1 MQTIYCISG
10 LGADEGVFKNLD
22 LSFAKTVFIQWLDP
36 LPDESLSNYSTRLQQ
51 KFIHEPDP
59 IILGLSLGGMI
70 ATEIAK
76 ANPSAKTII
85 VSSAKT
91 ADEIP
96 FYWKVFQYVPLYK
109 ILPHWSIK
117 KSTNIQYY
125 FLGASS
131 KPTKKYVYEAI
142 EKADTNFYRWA
153 VGAIIKWRNKTVPSN
168 ITHIHGLN
176 DRILPS
182 RFVKADIMIDKGG
195 HLMIMEK
202 ADEIS
207 ALIKKVCFQ

>member
-1 MQTIYCISG
+1 MQNIYCISG

-22 LSFAKTVFIQWLDP
+22 LSFAKPVFIKWIQP
-36 LPDESLSNYSTRLQQ
+36 LRDESLSSYSIRLQQ
-51 KFIHEPDP
+51 KFIHDSNPV
-59 IILGLSLGGMI
+59 ILGLSLGGMI
-70 ATEIAK
+70 ATEISK
-76 ANPSAKTII
+76 ANPLAKTII

-91 ADEIP
+91 VNEIP
-96 FYWKVFQYVPLYK
+96 FYWKIFQYAPLYK

-117 KSTNIQYY
+117 KSVIIHYY

-131 KPTKKYVYEAI
+131 GSTKKYVDEAL

-153 VGAIIKWRNKTVPSN
+153 VGAIISWRNKTVPQN

-182 RFVKADIMIDKGG
+182 KFVKADITINNGG
-195 HLMIMEK
+195 HLMIMER
-202 ADEIS
+202 ANEIS
-207 ALIKKVCFQ
+207 ALIKQVCCQ